1 MRFSPEAGRGRASL
15 SKGHWHKCPLR
26 KEKSPLCSPRVSQD
40 QNSQQQNP
48 RPDLEFTSS
57 KKVNNLHSKNS
68 FLLQRLWVEKPS
80 LSFRSLM
87 LGVLIKEQIC

>member
-68 FLLQRLWVEKPS
+68 FSPAMAVGGETI
-80 LSFRSLM
+80 F
-87 LGVLIKEQIC
+87 IFQISDAGGSY